1 MPNIKVFSISSLLVN
16 LLNSS
21 FTEAKRAFSQY
32 HLDGSIHLLVTDE
45 NIGTQYS
52 IVATS

>member
-1 MPNIKVFSISSLLVN
+1 MVFSISSPLVN

-21 FTEAKRAFSQY
+21 FTEAKRVFSQY